1 MLLTSRELLSDYTI
15 LGLSKTL
22 LGTIENHTQYRT
34 IYIYLY
40 ANIFLYS
47 FLQGLVYMNDRKAEI
62 DKIIKD
68 MVKNK
73 SLPYANAVKKI
84 KKDRKGYY
92 QQKDIKLK
100 SKSLSTDRFQQYLKA
115 IQEEDNDSN

>member
-1 MLLTSRELLSDYTI
+1 
-15 LGLSKTL
+15 
-22 LGTIENHTQYRT
+22 
-34 IYIYLY
+34 
-40 ANIFLYS
+40 
-47 FLQGLVYMNDRKAEI
+47 MNDRKAEI

-73 SLPYANAVKKI
+73 SLPYANAVSKI

>member
-1 MLLTSRELLSDYTI
+1 
-15 LGLSKTL
+15 
-22 LGTIENHTQYRT
+22 
-34 IYIYLY
+34 
-40 ANIFLYS
+40 
-47 FLQGLVYMNDRKAEI
+47 MNNRKAEI

-73 SLPYANAVKKI
+73 SLPYANAVTKI

-100 SKSLSTDRFQQYLKA
+100 SKSLSTDRFQEYLKA
-115 IQEEDNDSN
+115 IQEEDNDTN

>member
-34 IYIYLY
+34 RYIYLY
-40 ANIFLYS
+40 ANIFFYS

>member
-1 MLLTSRELLSDYTI
+1 
-15 LGLSKTL
+15 
-22 LGTIENHTQYRT
+22 
-34 IYIYLY
+34 
-40 ANIFLYS
+40 
-47 FLQGLVYMNDRKAEI
+47 MNSRKAEI

-73 SLPYANAVKKI
+73 SLPYANAVSKI

-100 SKSLSTDRFQQYLKA
+100 SKSLSTDRFQQYLKT
-115 IQEEDNDSN
+115 IQEEDDTN

>member
-1 MLLTSRELLSDYTI
+1 
-15 LGLSKTL
+15 
-22 LGTIENHTQYRT
+22 
-34 IYIYLY
+34 
-40 ANIFLYS
+40 
-47 FLQGLVYMNDRKAEI
+47 MNNRKAEI

-84 KKDRKGYY
+84 KKDRKGYF

-100 SKSLSTDRFQQYLKA
+100 NKSLSTDRFQQYLKD
-115 IQEEDNDSN
+115 IQDNDSN

>member
-1 MLLTSRELLSDYTI
+1 
-15 LGLSKTL
+15 
-22 LGTIENHTQYRT
+22 
-34 IYIYLY
+34 
-40 ANIFLYS
+40 
-47 FLQGLVYMNDRKAEI
+47 MNNRKAEI

-73 SLPYANAVKKI
+73 SLPYANAVTKI

-100 SKSLSTDRFQQYLKA
+100 NKSLSTDRFQEYLKA

>member
-34 IYIYLY
+34 RYIYLY
-40 ANIFLYS
+40 ANIFFYS
-47 FLQGLVYMNDRKAEI
+47 FLQGLVYMNNRKAEI

-100 SKSLSTDRFQQYLKA
+100 SKSLSTDRFQEYLKA

>member
-1 MLLTSRELLSDYTI
+1 
-15 LGLSKTL
+15 
-22 LGTIENHTQYRT
+22 
-34 IYIYLY
+34 
-40 ANIFLYS
+40 
-47 FLQGLVYMNDRKAEI
+47 MNNRKAEI

-73 SLPYANAVKKI
+73 SLPYANAVTKI
-84 KKDRKGYY
+84 KKDRKGYF

-100 SKSLSTDRFQQYLKA
+100 SKSLSTDRFQEYLKA

>member
-1 MLLTSRELLSDYTI
+1 
-15 LGLSKTL
+15 
-22 LGTIENHTQYRT
+22 
-34 IYIYLY
+34 
-40 ANIFLYS
+40 
-47 FLQGLVYMNDRKAEI
+47 MNNRKAEI

-73 SLPYANAVKKI
+73 SLPYANAVSKI

-100 SKSLSTDRFQQYLKA
+100 NKSLSTDRFQEYLKT
-115 IQEEDNDSN
+115 IQEEDDTN

>member
-1 MLLTSRELLSDYTI
+1 
-15 LGLSKTL
+15 
-22 LGTIENHTQYRT
+22 
-34 IYIYLY
+34 
-40 ANIFLYS
+40 
-47 FLQGLVYMNDRKAEI
+47 MNNRKAEI

-73 SLPYANAVKKI
+73 SLPYANAVTKI

-100 SKSLSTDRFQQYLKA
+100 SKSLSTDRFQEYLKT